1 MTPCIRTP
9 AAQTIP
15 TDFETLSHIKM
26 GEVVLPGCL
35 LATHAVVHKPHLD
48 VMYIQNSNSNILNY

>member
-15 TDFETLSHIKM
+15 TDFEALNHIKM
-26 GEVVLPGCL
+26 GEVALPGCL
-35 LATHAVVHKPHLD
+35 LATHAVVHKPHPH
-48 VMYIQNSNSNILNY
+48 VMYIQNSNSNVFNY